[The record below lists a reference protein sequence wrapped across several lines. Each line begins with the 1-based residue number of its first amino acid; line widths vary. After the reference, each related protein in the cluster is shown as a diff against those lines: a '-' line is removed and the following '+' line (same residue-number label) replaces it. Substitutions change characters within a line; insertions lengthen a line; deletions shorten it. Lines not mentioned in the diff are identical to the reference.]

1 MTKEYLKMADM
12 FTLPVKDEDRKSAVE
27 VFSRM
32 VSAPYSVDYTVAL
45 SQYAAHAIDSHDEL
59 VAEVERLREFDRDAA
74 MQRKLEKMADQAM
87 TQMYKQARSEDK
99 RAKVT
104 SAMQTMLFTMLR
116 KLDNDAL
123 NNIINNARDGC
134 VPLNIIP
141 LTTAAKL
148 MVVIPPL
155 VWLT

>member
-1 MTKEYLKMADM
+1 MNVA
-12 FTLPVKDEDRKSAVE
+12 KS
-27 VFSRM
+27 
-32 VSAPYSVDYTVAL
+32 
-45 SQYAAHAIDSHDEL
+45 
-59 VAEVERLREFDRDAA
+59 EFDRDAA

-123 NNIINNARDGC
+123 NNIINNA
-134 VPLNIIP
+134 
-141 LTTAAKL
+141 K
-148 MVVIPPL
+148 MVVFP
-155 VWLT
+155 

>member
-1 MTKEYLKMADM
+1 MA
-12 FTLPVKDEDRKSAVE
+12 KS
-27 VFSRM
+27 
-32 VSAPYSVDYTVAL
+32 
-45 SQYAAHAIDSHDEL
+45 
-59 VAEVERLREFDRDAA
+59 EFDRDAA

-148 MVVIPPL
+148 MVVIQTITHIKIRVMVQHL
-155 VWLT
+155 LMHQHCGKSNRL

>member
-1 MTKEYLKMADM
+1 MNVA
-12 FTLPVKDEDRKSAVE
+12 KS
-27 VFSRM
+27 
-32 VSAPYSVDYTVAL
+32 
-45 SQYAAHAIDSHDEL
+45 
-59 VAEVERLREFDRDAA
+59 EFDRDAA

-87 TQMYKQARSEDK
+87 TQMYKQAKSEDK

-134 VPLNIIP
+134 VLEHNTSYNSSQTNGCHTR
-141 LTTAAKL
+141 L
-148 MVVIPPL
+148 
-155 VWLT
+155 

>member
-1 MTKEYLKMADM
+1 MA
-12 FTLPVKDEDRKSAVE
+12 KS
-27 VFSRM
+27 
-32 VSAPYSVDYTVAL
+32 
-45 SQYAAHAIDSHDEL
+45 
-59 VAEVERLREFDRDAA
+59 EFDRDAA

-123 NNIINNARDGC
+123 
-134 VPLNIIP
+134 
-141 LTTAAKL
+141 TTL
-148 MVVIPPL
+148 STMQEMVVFP
-155 VWLT
+155 